1 MNKRGTML
9 DPQEDARYIP
19 FTPEQLQALV
29 DLYRAGHSTRKLAA
43 RYGISACTVRRRLE
57 SLGVT
62 LRGRGQANVV
72 TDRVLVIAQH
82 MRTIGAGWRVIT
94 WATGVRT
101 DSIMTALRRRR
112 ARTAA

>member
-9 DPQEDARYIP
+9 DPEEDARYIP

-72 TDRVLVIAQH
+72 TDRVLVIASH
-82 MRTIGAGWRVIT
+82 MRTIGAGWRVIH
-94 WATGVRT
+94 WATGVQP
-101 DSIMTALRRRR
+101 DSIMNAMRRRR
-112 ARTAA
+112 ARAAE